1 MPAAAIHL
9 CIAKK
14 LLKDNIDKELFYIGN
29 IAPDSW
35 RNSNSNKQESHFE
48 IDGKI
53 NYMNFYNKYKNY
65 LDNPYVLGYFIHLI
79 TDKYWYSNELSTVY
93 YKHNK
98 VDIYNEE
105 IGKLVCN
112 LTKHYKIDKLNK
124 IPNNLINPIDELET
138 KGINGTIEFI
148 NNNSFKDLKMSKI
161 LKLEDTIKD
170 IDDTCKFIK
179 EELERLNL
187 II

>member
-14 LLKDNIDKELFYIGN
+14 LLRENLDKELFYVGN

-35 RNSNSNKQESHFE
+35 RNSNSNKHDSHFE

-53 NYMNFYNKYKNY
+53 DYMLFYNKYKDR
-65 LDNPYVLGYFIHLI
+65 LDSPYVLGYFIHLI
-79 TDKYWYSNELSTVY
+79 TDKYWYKNELSTVY

-98 VDIYNEE
+98 IDIYNKE
-105 IGKLVCN
+105 ISKLVCN
-112 LTKHYKIDKLNK
+112 ITKYYDIEKLNK
-124 IPNNLINPIDELET
+124 ISNNFDNPIEELET
-138 KGINGTIEFI
+138 KGINDTIDFI
-148 NNNSFKDLKMSKI
+148 NKYSFRDKEESKI

-170 IDDTCKFIK
+170 IDNTCLFI
-179 EELERLNL
+179 ESELKRLG
-187 II
+187 IH

>member
-14 LLKDNIDKELFYIGN
+14 LLIETKDKELYYIGN

-35 RNSNSNKQESHFE
+35 RNSNSNKHDSHFE
-48 IDGKI
+48 TEENKID
-53 NYMNFYNKYKNY
+53 YMLFYNKYKDK

-79 TDKYWYSNELSTVY
+79 TDKYWYKNELSTVD

-98 VDIYNEE
+98 IDIYNQE
-105 IGKLVCN
+105 ISKLVSN
-112 LTKHYKIDKLNK
+112 LTKYYDIEKLNK
-124 IPNNLINPIDELET
+124 ISNSFINPIEELET
-138 KGINGTIEFI
+138 KGINDTIDFI
-148 NNNSFKDLKMSKI
+148 NKHSFKNIKESKI

-170 IDDTCKFIK
+170 IDKTCIFIEK
-179 EELERLNL
+179 ELKRLG
-187 II
+187 IQ